1 MGDSAART
9 IGLIVVFVVLHFT
22 LRPFFI
28 DWPVTPDLLTAAV
41 LLGGLS
47 LRAGGAAIL
56 GFSLGFLEDAMA
68 LGGGWTALL
77 YTLVAYM
84 GARFQE
90 FIFTDLRLF
99 VPLYLFVGTWF
110 VHASI
115 AALSSSLDVTTGLI
129 IAPADALLTT
139 IAGASAELLLARAS
153 R

>member
-1 MGDSAART
+1 MGESGAKA
-9 IGLIVVFVVLHFT
+9 IALIVVFTLLHFT
-22 LRPFFI
+22 LRPFFL
-28 DWPVTPDLLTAAV
+28 DWPVAPDLLTAAV

-47 LRAGGAAIL
+47 LRAGNAAIL

-68 LGGGWTALL
+68 LGEGWTALL

-84 GARFQE
+84 GARFRE

-110 VHASI
+110 VHVAI
-115 AALSSSLDVTTGLI
+115 AALTSSLDVTTGLI

-139 IAGASAELLLARAS
+139 IAGGLAELFLAWAS